1 MKDSGITQR
10 LTSPDFFQSPWT
22 VYDYLRVEEPVFW
35 CEPWSQWVITRH
47 EDVSFILKNPSLFSS
62 VGWEIKYLS
71 QLPNDQREKLKN
83 VYRHYETQVMSNSD
97 APEHTRLRKLIH
109 RSFSPRVI
117 EALRGQIEQLVGETL
132 GNLPKDTSFDW
143 VKSFAYPFPATV
155 IALLFGAP
163 VEDKAKFEK
172 WSNDIVSFI
181 GSGSPKVDLA
191 LNLEQSLIEFREYL
205 DTLIEIRRLESRDDL
220 LSVMI
225 EKSEDGDSLT
235 QDELIS
241 TCITILFA
249 GHETTANLL
258 SILLLELFRNP
269 SQWQLL
275 IENPDLASS
284 AVDEALRFNAP
295 VQRIRRLAKEDI
307 EIAGLKIKKGDSV
320 MGFIGSA
327 NRDETVF
334 SNADFFDISRKKS
347 HNLSFGAGI
356 HLCIGAAL
364 SRLES
369 TIILRELATLFP
381 NSDLAPS
388 FQEEYFQNMTF
399 RGVRSLKLILSA

>member
-10 LTSPDFFQSPWT
+10 LTSPDFFQSPWE
-22 VYDYLRVEEPVFW
+22 VYGYLRMEEPVFW

-47 EDVSFILKNPSLFSS
+47 RDVSFILKNPSLFSS
-62 VGWEIKYLS
+62 VGWEFRYLS
-71 QLPNDQREKLKN
+71 QLPSDQREKLKN

-117 EALRGQIEQLVGETL
+117 EALRSQIEDLVGDAFAS
-132 GNLPKDTSFDW
+132 LPKDKAFDW
-143 VKSFAYPFPATV
+143 VDSFAYPFPATV

-163 VEDKAKFEK
+163 TEDKAKFEK
-172 WSNDIVSFI
+172 WSTDIVSFI
-181 GSGSPKVDLA
+181 GSGSPQVELA
-191 LNLEQSLIEFREYL
+191 LKLEQSLIEFREYL
-205 DTLIEIRRLESRDDL
+205 DSLISVRRLAPKDDL
-220 LSVMI
+220 LSLMI
-225 EKSEDGDSLT
+225 EKSDDGDSLT

-269 SQWQLL
+269 NQWQLL
-275 IENPDLASS
+275 LENPDLSAS
-284 AVDEALRFNAP
+284 AVEEALRFNAP
-295 VQRIRRLAKEDI
+295 VQRIRRVAKEDI
-307 EIAGLKIKKGDSV
+307 EIAGLTIKKGDSV

-327 NRDETVF
+327 NRDEDIF
-334 SNADFFDISRKKS
+334 LDANSFNISREKS
-347 HNLSFGAGI
+347 QNLSFGAGI

-369 TIILRELATLFP
+369 TIVLRELARLFP
-381 NSDLAPS
+381 NSNLAPS
-388 FQEEYFQNMTF
+388 FQEEYFENMTF
-399 RGVRSLKLILSA
+399 RGIRSLKLILSA

>member
-1 MKDSGITQR
+1 MT
-10 LTSPDFFQSPWT
+10 
-22 VYDYLRVEEPVFW
+22 
-35 CEPWSQWVITRH
+35 
-47 EDVSFILKNPSLFSS
+47 
-62 VGWEIKYLS
+62 
-71 QLPNDQREKLKN
+71 QLPKDQREKLQN

-117 EALRGQIEQLVGETL
+117 EALRAQIEQLVGNTIA
-132 GNLPKDTSFDW
+132 NLPKNKAFDW
-143 VKSFAYPFPATV
+143 VEAFAYPFPATV

-163 VEDKAKFEK
+163 AEDRVKFEK
-172 WSNDIVSFI
+172 WSTDIVSFI
-181 GSGSPKVDLA
+181 GSGSPQIDLA
-191 LNLEQSLIEFREYL
+191 LKLEESLIEFRKYL
-205 DTLIEIRRLESRDDL
+205 DSLIAVRRLEPKDDL
-220 LSVMI
+220 LSLMI

-258 SILLLELFRNP
+258 GILLLELFRNP
-269 SQWQLL
+269 NQWQMLVK
-275 IENPDLASS
+275 NPDLAAL
-284 AVDEALRFNAP
+284 AVEEALRFNAP
-295 VQRIRRLAKEDI
+295 VQRIRRVAREDL
-307 EIAGLKIKKGDSV
+307 EIGDMKISKGNSV

-334 SNADFFDISRKKS
+334 VNANLFDISREKS
-347 HNLSFGAGI
+347 QNLSFGAGI

-369 TIILRELATLFP
+369 SIVLRELVSLYP
-381 NSDLAPS
+381 NSDLEPTY
-388 FQEEYFQNMTF
+388 QEEYFTNMTF
-399 RGVRSLKLILSA
+399 RGVRSLKMILRA

>member
-1 MKDSGITQR
+1 
-10 LTSPDFFQSPWT
+10 
-22 VYDYLRVEEPVFW
+22 
-35 CEPWSQWVITRH
+35 
-47 EDVSFILKNPSLFSS
+47 LKNPSLFSS
-62 VGWEIKYLS
+62 VGWEFRYLS

-117 EALRGQIEQLVGETL
+117 EALRSQIEELVGDAFV
-132 GNLPKDTSFDW
+132 NLPKDKPFDW
-143 VKSFAYPFPATV
+143 VNSFAYPFPATV

-163 VEDKAKFEK
+163 NEDTAKFEK
-172 WSNDIVSFI
+172 WSTDIVSFI
-181 GSGSPKVDLA
+181 GSGSPQVDLA
-191 LNLEQSLIEFREYL
+191 IKLEQSLIEFREYL
-205 DTLIEIRRLESRDDL
+205 NSLISVRRLEPKDDL

-225 EKSEDGDSLT
+225 EKSDDGDSLT

-269 SQWQLL
+269 NQWQLL
-275 IENPDLASS
+275 IENPGLSES
-284 AVDEALRFNAP
+284 AVEEALRFNAP
-295 VQRIRRLAKEDI
+295 VQRIRRVAKEDI
-307 EIAGLKIKKGDSV
+307 EISGRTIKTGDSV

-327 NRDETVF
+327 NRDKDVF
-334 SNADFFDISRKKS
+334 SNADLFDISREKS
-347 HNLSFGAGI
+347 QNLSFGAGI
-356 HLCIGAAL
+356 HLCIGSAL

-369 TIILRELATLFP
+369 TIVLRELAISFP
-381 NSDLAPS
+381 NSNLAPS
-388 FQEEYFQNMTF
+388 FQEEYFENMTF
-399 RGVRSLKLILSA
+399 RGVRSLKIILNA

>member
-1 MKDSGITQR
+1 
-10 LTSPDFFQSPWT
+10 
-22 VYDYLRVEEPVFW
+22 
-35 CEPWSQWVITRH
+35 
-47 EDVSFILKNPSLFSS
+47 
-62 VGWEIKYLS
+62 
-71 QLPNDQREKLKN
+71 
-83 VYRHYETQVMSNSD
+83 MSNSD

-117 EALRGQIEQLVGETL
+117 EALRGQIEQLVESTI
-132 GNLPKDTSFDW
+132 GNLPKNKSFDW
-143 VKSFAYPFPATV
+143 VESFAYPFPATV

-163 VEDKAKFEK
+163 AEDRTKFEK
-172 WSNDIVSFI
+172 WSSDIVAFI

-205 DTLIEIRRLESRDDL
+205 ESLIAVRRLEPRNDL

-225 EKSEDGDSLT
+225 EKSEDGDALT

-258 SILLLELFRNP
+258 SISLLELFRNP
-269 SQWQLL
+269 HQWQELVK
-275 IENPDLASS
+275 NPDLASS
-284 AVDEALRFNAP
+284 AVEEALRFNAP
-295 VQRIRRLAKEDI
+295 VQRIRRIAKEDF
-307 EIAGLKIKKGDSV
+307 EIAGKKIKEGDSV

-334 SNADFFDISRKKS
+334 SDADSFDILREKS
-347 HNLSFGAGI
+347 QHLSFGGGI

-369 TIILRELATLFP
+369 TIVLRELARFFP
-381 NSDLAPS
+381 NSGIAPS
-388 FQEEYFQNMTF
+388 FQEEYFENMTF
-399 RGVRSLKLILSA
+399 RGVRSLNLILSA

>member
-1 MKDSGITQR
+1 MKESEITQR
-10 LTSPDFFQSPWT
+10 LTSPDFFQSPWET
-22 VYDYLRVEEPVFW
+22 YGYLRVEEPVFW
-35 CEPWSQWVITRH
+35 CEPWSQWIVTRH
-47 EDVSFILKNPSLFSS
+47 EDVSFILKNPTLFSS
-62 VGWEIKYLS
+62 VGWELKYLS
-71 QLPNDQREKLKN
+71 QLPFDQRQKLKN
-83 VYRHYETQVMSNSD
+83 VYRHYQTQVMSNSD

-117 EALRGQIEQLVGETL
+117 EALRGQIEQLVESTI
-132 GNLPKDTSFDW
+132 GNLPKDKSFDW
-143 VKSFAYPFPATV
+143 VESFAYPFPATV

-163 VEDKAKFEK
+163 AEDRTKFEK
-172 WSNDIVSFI
+172 WSSDIVAFI

-205 DTLIEIRRLESRDDL
+205 ESLIAVRRLEPRNDL

-225 EKSEDGDSLT
+225 EKSEDGDALT

-258 SILLLELFRNP
+258 SISLLELFRNP
-269 SQWQLL
+269 NQWQELVK
-275 IENPDLASS
+275 NPDLASS
-284 AVDEALRFNAP
+284 AIEEALRFNAP
-295 VQRIRRLAKEDI
+295 VQRIRRIAKEDF
-307 EIAGLKIKKGDSV
+307 EIAGKKIKEGDSV

-334 SNADFFDISRKKS
+334 SDADLFNILREKS
-347 HNLSFGAGI
+347 QHLSFGGGI

-369 TIILRELATLFP
+369 TIVLRELARFFP
-381 NSDLAPS
+381 NSGIAPS
-388 FQEEYFQNMTF
+388 FQEEYFENMTF
-399 RGVRSLKLILSA
+399 RGVRSLNLILSA

>member
-1 MKDSGITQR
+1 MSESEINQK
-10 LTSPDFFQSPWT
+10 LTSADFFQSPWE
-22 VYDYLRVEEPVFW
+22 VYDYLRAEAPVYW
-35 CEPWSQWVITRH
+35 CEPWSQWIVTRH
-47 EDVSFILKNPSLFSS
+47 VDVSFILKNPSLFSS
-62 VGWEIKYLS
+62 VGWELRYLS
-71 QLPNDQREKLKN
+71 KLPQEQREKLKN

-117 EALRGQIEQLVGETL
+117 EALRGQIEELVGDAFA
-132 GNLPKDTSFDW
+132 NLPKDQEFEW
-143 VKSFAYPFPATV
+143 VDSFAYPFPATV

-163 VEDKAKFEK
+163 IEDRAKFEK
-172 WSNDIVSFI
+172 WSTDIVSFI
-181 GSGSPKVDLA
+181 GSGSPQVDLA
-191 LNLEQSLIEFREYL
+191 LKLEQSLIEFREYL
-205 DTLIEIRRLESRDDL
+205 ESLISVRRLEPKEDL
-220 LSVMI
+220 LSLMI

-258 SILLLELFRNP
+258 SILLLELFRHP
-269 SQWQLL
+269 DQWQLL
-275 IENPDLASS
+275 VKNPDLSVL
-284 AVDEALRFNAP
+284 AVEEALRFNAP
-295 VQRIRRLAKEDI
+295 VQRIRRVAREDL
-307 EIAGLKIKKGDSV
+307 EIGGVKITKGESV

-327 NRDETVF
+327 NRDSTVF
-334 SNADFFDISRKKS
+334 LDANSFDISREKS
-347 HNLSFGAGI
+347 QNLSFGAGI

-369 TIILRELATLFP
+369 SIVLGEIVSHFP
-381 NSDLAPS
+381 NSDLAAD

-399 RGVRSLKLILSA
+399 RGVRSLKMILSA

>member
-1 MKDSGITQR
+1 MRDSEINQR
-10 LTSPDFFQSPWT
+10 LTSTDFFQSPWE

-35 CEPWSQWVITRH
+35 CEPWSQWIITRH
-47 EDVSFILKNPSLFSS
+47 EDVSYILKNPSLFSS
-62 VGWEIKYLS
+62 VGWELKYLS
-71 QLPNDQREKLKN
+71 QLPNDQREKLNN

-97 APEHTRLRKLIH
+97 APEHTRLRKLVH

-117 EALRGQIEQLVGETL
+117 EALRGQIEQLIANL
-132 GNLPKDTSFDW
+132 FAKLPKDEAFDW
-143 VKSFAYPFPATV
+143 VNSFAYPFPATV

-163 VEDKAKFEK
+163 TEDKTKFEK
-172 WSNDIVSFI
+172 WSTDIVSFI
-181 GSGSPKVDLA
+181 GSGSPQVDLA
-191 LNLEQSLIEFREYL
+191 IKLEESLIEFREYL
-205 DTLIEIRRLESRDDL
+205 NSLISVRRLDPKDDL
-220 LSVMI
+220 LSLMI
-225 EKSEDGDSLT
+225 EKSEDGDALT

-269 SQWQLL
+269 NQWQLL
-275 IENPDLASS
+275 VKNPDLS
-284 AVDEALRFNAP
+284 ALAVEEALRYNAP
-295 VQRIRRLAKEDI
+295 VQRIRRVARKDI
-307 EIAGLKIKKGDSV
+307 EIAGVKIKKGDSV

-334 SNADFFDISRKKS
+334 SNANFFDISREKS
-347 HNLSFGAGI
+347 QNLAFGAGI

-369 TIILRELATLFP
+369 TIVLRELVTLFP
-381 NSDLAPS
+381 NSNLAPT
-388 FQEEYFQNMTF
+388 FQEEYFENMTF